1 MSHLLRSS
9 LLAAALAGPALV
21 TAQDATSQNVAFDVA
36 SVKES
41 RSLEL
46 DGFFRS
52 TPGRFT
58 VTNLSVRWILRY
70 AFRLRDYQVID
81 APAWTETR
89 YDVDARFS
97 DGAATDEHVRG
108 MLQRLLVD
116 RFALKARH
124 EQRPIRLYELRQARA
139 GGAVGPKLILASK
152 ACDAKYCLFQT
163 AWFIKGFSR
172 TLPQLTQ
179 ALDSAVGS
187 PVVDRTG
194 LAGAYDFD
202 ITWGAAGDVARDPSL
217 QSPDEFAALFTA
229 LREQLGLTLEPARAP
244 YEVLVIDTMSKP
256 TAN

>member
-1 MSHLLRSS
+1 MSQRWAPWLVVAILGTS
-9 LLAAALAGPALV
+9 AAAFAQSGP
-21 TAQDATSQNVAFDVA
+21 TPSGAFDVA
-36 SVKES
+36 SVRES
-41 RSLEL
+41 QSLEL
-46 DGFFRS
+46 DGVFRS

-152 ACDAKYCLFQT
+152 
-163 AWFIKGFSR
+163 
-172 TLPQLTQ
+172 
-179 ALDSAVGS
+179 
-187 PVVDRTG
+187 
-194 LAGAYDFD
+194 
-202 ITWGAAGDVARDPSL
+202 
-217 QSPDEFAALFTA
+217 
-229 LREQLGLTLEPARAP
+229 
-244 YEVLVIDTMSKP
+244 
-256 TAN
+256 